1 MSALATMEWT
11 TGFEGRPDKGNA
23 NANGNVDANGNAS
36 ANGNV
41 VTRRILVSANNNHHS
56 NTQPSAPDT
65 PTITTPSDTPVN
77 GSVAAS
83 VAASVAGSVDGSAN
97 GSTISTAE
105 LRRAFRN
112 KYRHVQAIHSQSK
125 PSCLSHDTTETPS
138 FIGFRNLMAI
148 VLGKA
153 YRHPAA
159 DALTDT
165 NWPVASNLRL
175 VIENIQK
182 VGWLT
187 SP

>member
-1 MSALATMEWT
+1 MEWT
-11 TGFEGRPDKGNA
+11 TGFEGRPDKGNG

-36 ANGNV
+36 ANGNGNV
-41 VTRRILVSANNNHHS
+41 VTRRIPVSSNNNNNNNNHS
-56 NTQPSAPDT
+56 TQPSTPDT
-65 PTITTPSDTPVN
+65 PTIITPSDTPVN

-83 VAASVAGSVDGSAN
+83 VAGSVDGSETR
-97 GSTISTAE
+97 STITTAE
-105 LRRAFRN
+105 LRKAFRN

-153 YRHPAA
+153 YMTPVA

-165 NWPVASNLRL
+165 S
-175 VIENIQK
+175 
-182 VGWLT
+182 
-187 SP
+187 

>member
-1 MSALATMEWT
+1 MNTAMSALATMEWT

-23 NANGNVDANGNAS
+23 NANGNVDANGSAS
-36 ANGNV
+36 ANGNGNV
-41 VTRRILVSANNNHHS
+41 VTRRIPVSSNNNNSHS
-56 NTQPSAPDT
+56 NTQPSTPDT

-112 KYRHVQAIHSQSK
+112 KYRHVQAVHSQSK

-153 YRHPAA
+153 YRHLAA

-165 NWPVASNLRL
+165 N
-175 VIENIQK
+175 
-182 VGWLT
+182 
-187 SP
+187 